1 MMNRKGFTLTE
12 VLLAALIVGVM
23 GVALAALT
31 TSAVRESSTGRTKA
45 VLRNQIS
52 IALRQL
58 RQDIQESV
66 SVKSIQNGIELT
78 KKTGDEY
85 KLGPDTTAESSVRY
99 TYQNH
104 KMTRTVEGVPS
115 DWLTN
120 VRHVTVS
127 GTTYPNWQII
137 QSNSN
142 GVSSVLRLRMVVGI
156 DSEPP
161 VNEYI
166 DETFI
171 LPQGF

>member
-1 MMNRKGFTLTE
+1 MMNKNGFTLTE

-23 GVALAALT
+23 GIALAALT
-31 TSAVRESSTGRTKA
+31 TSAVRESGTGRTKA
-45 VLRNQIS
+45 VLRNQVS

-66 SVKSIQNGIELT
+66 SVQSIEKGIELT
-78 KKTGDEY
+78 KKTEEKY
-85 KLGPDTTAESSVRY
+85 KLGPDTNVSSTVSY
-99 TYQNH
+99 TYHDN
-104 KMTRTVEGVPS
+104 KITRTAGGSSS

-120 VRHVTVS
+120 VRNVTVND
-127 GTTYPNWQII
+127 TAYPNWQII
-137 QSNSN
+137 QSNSA

-166 DETFI
+166 DETFM